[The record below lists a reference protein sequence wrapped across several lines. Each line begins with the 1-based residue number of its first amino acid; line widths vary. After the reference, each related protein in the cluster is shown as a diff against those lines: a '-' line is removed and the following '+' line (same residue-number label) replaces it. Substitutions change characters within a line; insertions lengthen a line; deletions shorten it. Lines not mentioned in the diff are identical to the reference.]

1 MANGKIL
8 AAESNGIHV
17 LKFVGDVRL
26 NYCTTLDHYFD
37 SMFTNEGFKT
47 VLIDLSETK
56 CIDSTSLGQL
66 AKIAI
71 LSKEKFD
78 HTPTIISTEAD
89 ITRLLLSMGFDQV
102 FTIVKEVI
110 ASVGHLD
117 ELPEE
122 DASQQD
128 VQARVLEAHELLMSM
143 NDKNRDTFKDLVA
156 TLQHGSPKKPE

>member
-8 AAESNGIHV
+8 ADESNGIHV

-37 SMFTNEGFKT
+37 AMFSNENFKT
-47 VLIDLSETK
+47 VLIDLTETK

-71 LSKEKFD
+71 LSKEKFN
-78 HTPTIISTEAD
+78 HIPTIISTEAD

-102 FTIVKEVI
+102 FKIVKEI
-110 ASVGHLD
+110 QTEIEHLD

-122 DASQQD
+122 TASQQA
-128 VQARVLEAHELLMSM
+128 VQARVLEAHELLISM
-143 NDKNRDTFKDLVA
+143 NDKNRETFKDLVA
-156 TLQHGSPKKPE
+156 TLQQGRATK